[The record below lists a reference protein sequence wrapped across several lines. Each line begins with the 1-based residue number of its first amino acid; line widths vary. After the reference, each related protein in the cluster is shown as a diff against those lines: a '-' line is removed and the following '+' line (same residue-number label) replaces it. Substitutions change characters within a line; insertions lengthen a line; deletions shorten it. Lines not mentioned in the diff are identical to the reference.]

1 MSKLGKKLVAYV
13 SVALMIVSLMPMTT
27 FATEGGTGTVM
38 SAEFKAIL
46 NEDGKFEM
54 KSVVPED
61 EWDAISYFCENY
73 DMWEKYEGF
82 AFSNFNEDFSACDIS
97 YGYNIDTGEYEE
109 THRVEIVYSY
119 DESVKAV
126 MDKLIA
132 KLPEWEEDEETGE
145 SNPYYFSIKDLELIN
160 YWSNCDPEVF
170 NEVTMIDYSG
180 EFKELMGYKNFKIGT
195 FDPRAGF
202 DGDFVTSAMGFAM
215 FTYNDVLYGSKDI
228 AFSAQH
234 ILYIPDDTA
243 DTREAIMAAAQA
255 RIDEYLGEGQAEIIG
270 WEEDILDFLTAY
282 DKREIARL
290 EEQLDEYESALKNS
304 IEQLQN
310 CENEITRLN
319 TLCNECTDK
328 LNMELYPAL
337 EVLNTNLLTYQSA
350 LEIIDMNISESEHWI
365 TEYTNQKTSAEE
377 CIKTE
382 QTNKAKYEKLLE
394 NATEQS
400 DIDTYTQFIAD
411 CDSAIATAQSTISEC
426 EKQLASYEQTKADSE
441 AARPKAVSDLEQCQA
456 DIAECEAQIETCNNN
471 MMEYNQQIAQRENDK
486 MDYTNVKSSA
496 EYNVMNCESQIE
508 WVQGSLE
515 YMENAYN
522 EEDGEMY
529 FLQQAEGGY
538 AFCVEIA
545 GIQRWFVT
553 IKDSDSMMTPEYKS
567 SDASTDVSVESTD
580 SSVPLDTLI
589 SVDKLTEGDEY
600 DEIMNVLKVGSHE
613 TFDIKLFSG
622 TLNNY
627 VTKLSNGKFQVKI
640 PIGATLKDKNLIVY
654 YVDEKLEVHEY
665 QVKIADGYAAFET
678 DHFSVYTLADKDG
691 VAIEVEDGKAEITE
705 DIVND
710 AIINAGTSDVVT
722 LPMEDVAEDVTSVE
736 IPVTSLDA
744 VASAEKALTIETT
757 NAVVTLDKKALEKVV
772 TEAGTQTTIVFAIDS
787 VKEEALNTKQ
797 KDAIKNKDVQKVISA
812 EILCNNKV
820 ISNFDGG
827 KVTVQIPFTLAEGT
841 KGSDYKVIYVADDG
855 KTEDIATTYKDGC
868 LVVQLEHFSEYA
880 IIKSG
885 VTGSEITGDV
895 TNIWIWFAVLSLS
908 TVAFGRV
915 AIAKK
920 KAYTNK

>member
-1 MSKLGKKLVAYV
+1 MSKLGRKLLAYV
-13 SVALMIVSLMPMTT
+13 LVALMVVSLMPMTA
-27 FATEGGTGTVM
+27 FATEGGVGTVM

-61 EWDAISYFCENY
+61 EMDAISYFCENY
-73 DMWEKYEGF
+73 AMWEKYEGF

-97 YGYNIDTGEYEE
+97 YGYNLDTGEYEE

-132 KLPEWEEDEETGE
+132 KLPEWEEDEETGV
-145 SNPYYFSIKDLELIN
+145 SDPYYFSIKDLELIN

-270 WEEDILDFLTAY
+270 WEEDILEFLTAY
-282 DKREIARL
+282 DKSKVTRL
-290 EEQLDEYESALKNS
+290 EEQLEEYKSIVKNS

-310 CENEITRLN
+310 CENEITRLD

-337 EVLNTNLLTYQSA
+337 EGLNTNLLTYQSA
-350 LEIIDMNISESEHWI
+350 LDIIDINISQCEHLI
-365 TEYTNQKTSAEE
+365 PDYMNQMTSAEE
-377 CIKTE
+377 TIKNE
-382 QTNKAKYEKLLE
+382 QVKRAEYENSLK
-394 NATEQS
+394 NSTEQS
-400 DIDTYTQFIAD
+400 DIDMYTQFIAD
-411 CDSAIATAQSTISEC
+411 CDNAIATAQTTIAEC
-426 EKQLASYEQTKADSE
+426 EERLAHYEQIMSDSQ

-471 MMEYNQQIAQRENDK
+471 MMEYNQQMAQLGNDK
-486 MDYTNVKSSA
+486 MDYTNAKNTA
-496 EYNVMNCESQIE
+496 EYNVMNCEDELE
-508 WVQGSLE
+508 WAQGSLE
-515 YMENAYN
+515 YIENAYN
-522 EEDGEMY
+522 DEDGEMY

-553 IKDSDSMMTPEYKS
+553 VKDSDSMMTPEYKS
-567 SDASTDVSVESTD
+567 SDAATDVSVESTD
-580 SSVPLDTLI
+580 SSVPLDTLV
-589 SVDKLTEGDEY
+589 SVDKMTEGDEY
-600 DEIMNVLKVGSHE
+600 DEIMDVLKVGSHE

-627 VTKLSNGKFQVKI
+627 VTKLTNGKFQVKI

-665 QVKIADGYAAFET
+665 EVKIADGYATFDT
-678 DHFSVYTLADKDG
+678 DHFSVYTLAAKADTS
-691 VAIEVEDGKAEITE
+691 VEVNDGKAEITE
-705 DIVND
+705 DIVD
-710 AIINAGTSDVVT
+710 EAITNAGTSNVVT
-722 LPMEDVAEDVTSVE
+722 LPMEDVAKDVTSVE
-736 IPVTSLDA
+736 IPVASLDA
-744 VASAEKALTIETT
+744 VAESDKALTIETA

-772 TEAGTQTTIVFAIDS
+772 GEAGTQTSIVLVIDDI
-787 VKEEALNTKQ
+787 KEDALNAKQ
-797 KDAIKNKDVQKVISA
+797 KDAIKDKAIEQVISA
-812 EILCNNKV
+812 EILCNDKV
-820 ISNFDGG
+820 ISDFDGG
-827 KVTVQIPFTLAEGT
+827 KVTVEIPFTPAEGL

-868 LVVQLEHFSEYA
+868 LVVQLDHFSEYV
-880 IIKSG
+880 IVKSG
-885 VTGSEITGDV
+885 VAGSEVTGDN
-895 TNIWIWFAVLSLS
+895 TNMWVWLVMICLSAVVL
-908 TVAFGRV
+908 GRV

-920 KAYTNK
+920 RSYTSK